1 MRQKRE
7 EQEVGEVVE
16 VGLADI
22 GLDTNRV
29 SFETIFQGY
38 PRFSIQA
45 DGGSLP
51 IYDARTEVVEA
62 AKKWEAAKKKSVA
75 AKRSRQR
82 DLSAQRSDVSQ
93 AKAVLMKAFLGS
105 PARIGVQDLL
115 RGDTGEY
122 TPQVLILNDLEDGE
136 EAFGTLVAFETF
148 GTRYIRDFGSRIRTV
163 LLRDDDRRHRQSD
176 VRRHLHVL
184 FVEFG
189 QELTCMVRRNASM
202 YQEIRISR
210 NNPGF
215 CSTRTFRV
223 EEKGAAT
230 KAAQRTSKKE
240 ADPRLSED
248 IIVLKPMVSGLGP
261 AKIKKLAKAGIKTV
275 GDCLAENVD
284 SKVEPIIGTVG
295 GKVWKDLLAAA
306 KKYAASQ

>member
-1 MRQKRE
+1 MRQRRE

-22 GLDTNRV
+22 GLDPNRV

-82 DLSAQRSDVSQ
+82 DLSTQRSDVSQ
-93 AKAVLMKAFLGS
+93 AKAVLMQTFLGS

-136 EAFGTLVAFETF
+136 EAFGTLVAFETL

-189 QELTCMVRRNASM
+189 KELTCMVRRDASM
-202 YQEIRISR
+202 YQEIRISH
-210 NNPGF
+210 NNPSF

-223 EEKGAAT
+223 EEKGAPA
-230 KAAQRTSKKE
+230 KSAERTAKKE
-240 ADPRLSED
+240 ADPRLKEG
-248 IIVLKPMVSGLGP
+248 IIVLKPKVSGLGP
-261 AKIKKLAKAGIKTV
+261 AKVKRLATAGIKSV
-275 GDCLAENVD
+275 GDVLAEGAEK
-284 SKVEPIIGTVG
+284 KVEPVIGTIG
-295 GKVWKDLLAAA
+295 GKVWKDLKAAA
-306 KKYAASQ
+306 RNHAASK